1 MSSITAPS
9 ARYPRSLTVI
19 HRQGAPGEFF
29 VRAAERLNAPTRT
42 TTVHAK
48 DKFIA
53 FIDVLGFTNL
63 VEQAE
68 AEGGDFTRALEL
80 AAALG
85 DRGDSD
91 IYKDLGPT
99 TCPCSTYVAKDL
111 DFQLTQISDCV
122 VVSAEVSPAGLVNL
136 ISHCSGIAIRLLQK
150 GALCR
155 GFITRGAIHHE
166 PGQFIGTGYMN
177 AYKREAEVA
186 FLRADEAE
194 KGTPF
199 IQIDE
204 VVLDYAANHTDRCVQ
219 EQLARATR
227 SDGEYRAIY
236 PFGVFKNIPGA
247 IMLPGHFNPTHF
259 LENVRKSI
267 GYRQRDLQRFQDA
280 EAAAPNER
288 AKRKIRHY
296 SAGIEEVIDHLRGK
310 ERRAEQ
316 MIATG
321 NIPWGSSI

>member
-1 MSSITAPS
+1 
-9 ARYPRSLTVI
+9 
-19 HRQGAPGEFF
+19 
-29 VRAAERLNAPTRT
+29 
-42 TTVHAK
+42 VHAK

-63 VEQAE
+63 VQQAE
-68 AEGGDFTRALEL
+68 ADGGDFSRALEL

-85 DRGDSD
+85 DRGEMD

-99 TCPCSTYVAKDL
+99 TCPESTYVAKDL

-177 AYKREAEVA
+177 AYKKEAEVA

-219 EQLARATR
+219 DQLSRATR
-227 SDGEYRAIY
+227 SDGTYRAIY

-247 IMLPGHFNPTHF
+247 MMVPGFFDPAKF
-259 LENVRKSI
+259 LDNVRESI
-267 GYRQRDLQRFQDA
+267 GYRQRDLKKFQDA
-280 EAAAPNER
+280 ETAATDDR

-296 SAGIEEVIDHLRGK
+296 SAGIEDVIEHLRGK

-316 MIATG
+316 MLATG
-321 NIPWGSSI
+321 NIPWGSII